1 MARKPKKL
9 AGIDRRG
16 ENAWRIRYVK
26 DGKRHAET
34 VTGTQEDAIARRDVI
49 RAEIAQSTWTAPA
62 SMTVGEWAAT
72 WAEHL
77 RHGLPKSASPVY
89 GSMTCGTHMRHCSYK
104 LECRWRPLARGWAT
118 QTRLSRLVFTA
129 TPQLMRKPR
138 QPWRQDRCWRTR

>member
-16 ENAWRIRYVK
+16 EMAWRIRYVK
-26 DGKRHAET
+26 DGKRHAEM

-72 WAEHL
+72 WAEQYL
-77 RHGLPKSASPVY
+77 KRAVSARSYDRQKGILDRHIVPALGKIPSKSCP
-89 GSMTCGTHMRHCSYK
+89 
-104 LECRWRPLARGWAT
+104 
-118 QTRLSRLVFTA
+118 
-129 TPQLMRKPR
+129 
-138 QPWRQDRCWRTR
+138 